1 MKSFILLLLLLVSQ
15 RILAQ
20 GRPNIII
27 ILTDDLGYTDL
38 PAYGNPFQEAPNLD
52 FLAKNGL
59 KFNQAYS
66 SSPVCSP
73 SRAGLLTGI
82 HSTRYHLT
90 NFIAGNRK
98 ADSLSID
105 PANWNPF
112 LEGSQETIAELLKRE
127 KYTSAMIG
135 KWHLGNQDDQTPWAQ
150 GFDFTRMIGKN
161 GLDFYNYGIAEDSYD
176 KIFEDDGSHYLT
188 DKLTDYALEFLSQKD
203 KTKPFF
209 LFLSYSA
216 PHVFIIPR
224 GDKVSKYLKKY
235 ETFHGKYNPYY
246 AAMIESVDDGIG
258 QIRKKITQMGLDE
271 NTLIIFT
278 SDNGGVGLPELGPTP
293 TNLEPFRKWKGHPYE
308 GGIKVP
314 LLWYW
319 KGKIQPGET
328 DYQTTNLD
336 LMPTFAFL
344 LGLKENPAWDGENL
358 VPILF
363 ESRAK
368 KRENP
373 LFWHYPHF
381 SNQLG
386 LPSSAVRKGDWKLVF
401 HYEKHVAELYKIS
414 SDPSEKENLVKSN
427 PEKAEEL
434 FALLQTWLTET
445 RANLPI
451 LKSTGKPIELRAKL
465 F

>member
-1 MKSFILLLLLLVSQ
+1 
-15 RILAQ
+15 
-20 GRPNIII
+20 
-27 ILTDDLGYTDL
+27 
-38 PAYGNPFQEAPNLD
+38 
-52 FLAKNGL
+52 
-59 KFNQAYS
+59 
-66 SSPVCSP
+66 
-73 SRAGLLTGI
+73 
-82 HSTRYHLT
+82 
-90 NFIAGNRK
+90 
-98 ADSLSID
+98 
-105 PANWNPF
+105 
-112 LEGSQETIAELLKRE
+112 
-127 KYTSAMIG
+127 
-135 KWHLGNQDDQTPWAQ
+135 
-150 GFDFTRMIGKN
+150 
-161 GLDFYNYGIAEDSYD
+161 
-176 KIFEDDGSHYLT
+176 
-188 DKLTDYALEFLSQKD
+188 
-203 KTKPFF
+203 
-209 LFLSYSA
+209 
-216 PHVFIIPR
+216 
-224 GDKVSKYLKKY
+224 VSKYLKKY